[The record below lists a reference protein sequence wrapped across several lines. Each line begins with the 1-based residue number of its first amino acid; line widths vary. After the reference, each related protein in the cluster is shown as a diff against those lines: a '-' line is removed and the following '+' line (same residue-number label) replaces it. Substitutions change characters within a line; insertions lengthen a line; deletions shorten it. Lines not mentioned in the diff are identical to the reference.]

1 MQGVKQAKVE
11 GRGVRERAA
20 ELIDAGEC
28 MRNGGGKCMRNG
40 GGKCMRNGG
49 GMAEYHDL
57 RCICPSRRGARS

>member
-11 GRGVRERAA
+11 GRGMRERAA
-20 ELIDAGEC
+20 ELIDAGE
-28 MRNGGGKCMRNG
+28 CMRNG

>member
-40 GGKCMRNGG
+40 GG
-49 GMAEYHDL
+49 MAEYHDL